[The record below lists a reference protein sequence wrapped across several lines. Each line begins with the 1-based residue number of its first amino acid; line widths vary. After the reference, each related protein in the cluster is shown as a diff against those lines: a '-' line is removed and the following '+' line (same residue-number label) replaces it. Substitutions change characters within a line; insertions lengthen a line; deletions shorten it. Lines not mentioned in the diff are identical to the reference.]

1 MSHSKFPLAVYL
13 MNGGVYVSMLL
24 SICPALLYCAYKSV
38 LYVCVSIAALQIDS
52 SVTSRFHMHALIYNI
67 CLSLSDLLHSEYCG
81 TCVSFSYGF
90 LRVYI
95 Q

>member
-1 MSHSKFPLAVYL
+1 MSHSTCPLAVCFTY
-13 MNGGVYVSMLL
+13 GDVYVSMLL
-24 SICPALLYCAYKSV
+24 SVRPALFYCVYKSV
-38 LYVCVSIAALQIDS
+38 LYVFVSIAALQIGS

-67 CLSLSDLLHSEYCG
+67 CLSLSDLLHSEYWG
-81 TCVSFSYGF
+81 TCVSFNYGF